1 MNQYFKEARSWADDC
16 FGQMEKSRNRYK
28 VAFLSAMGFATLS
41 LGVIATLAS
50 WQTVVPLIVHHYD
63 NGIVT
68 VNQGESNLPASRAQ
82 IESDLV
88 RYVQHRESFDTSSF
102 RSQFNLVSLLSN
114 SKVASEYHREQARD
128 SKESHVKTLG
138 AQIRREVHVYS
149 IHFLDSLA
157 SNDNDLHKDHQNLAE
172 VVFSCKDI
180 DKDNGRI
187 IQTTH
192 HNALLSWRYTGLPNS
207 PEVRW
212 QNFNGF
218 EITRYTKKARVVE
231 VQS

>member
-41 LGVIATLAS
+41 LGVIATLTS

-68 VNQGESNLPASRAQ
+68 VNQGESNLPASK
-82 IESDLV
+82 
-88 RYVQHRESFDTSSF
+88 
-102 RSQFNLVSLLSN
+102 N

-172 VVFSCKDI
+172 VIFSCKDI

-207 PEVRW
+207 PEARW

-218 EITRYTKKARVVE
+218 EVTRYTKKARVVE
-231 VQS
+231 AGS